1 MKESSPAERTKVV
14 HDVFFTLNDPTPENK
29 ERLVREGVA
38 YLKGHPGMESFSAG
52 VRAEAMRR
60 DVNDTGWDVSM
71 HSVFVDTES
80 HDAYQNA
87 PRHMEFV
94 ARNKAA
100 WKQVRV
106 FDSYLLP

>member
-1 MKESSPAERTKVV
+1 MKVV
-14 HDVFFTLNDPTPENK
+14 HDVFFTLNDPTPENR
-29 ERLVREGVA
+29 ERLAREGNT
-38 YLKGHPGMESFSAG
+38 YLKGHAGMESFTAG
-52 VRAEAMRR
+52 VRVEEMKR

-94 ARNKAA
+94 ARNKAG

-106 FDSYLLP
+106 FDSYLRA

>member
-1 MKESSPAERTKVV
+1 MKVV
-14 HDVFFTLNDPTPENK
+14 HDVYFTLNDPTPENK
-29 ERLVREGVA
+29 ELLVQAGVT

-52 VRAEAMRR
+52 VRAEEMGR

-71 HSVFVDTES
+71 HSVFVDAES

-94 ARNKAA
+94 ARNKAG

-106 FDSYLLP
+106 FDSYLRA